1 MLVKVCGMRDAEN
14 IRSLDEKVQ
23 PDLMGM
29 IFYPKSSRYVADAA
43 TIPSTKAAKVGVFVN
58 TPIAEIV
65 AKVNAFGLAYIQ
77 LHGDE
82 DAVFVEELKKQAAA
96 EIIKV
101 FRVTE
106 EVDWTYLKGFEPHVA
121 YFLFDTET
129 KGYGGSG
136 KKFNWE
142 LLEKYPLQKPFLLSG
157 GIQEESVAEIQHLQQ
172 IQPKLAG
179 VDINSK
185 FELHAAFKDVDKV
198 IRFVKAL
205 QENR

>member
-1 MLVKVCGMRDAEN
+1 MLVKVCGMRDTEN
-14 IRSLDEKVQ
+14 IRELDEKVQ

-58 TPIAEIV
+58 TPVAEIV
-65 AKVNAFGLAYIQ
+65 AKVNAFGLAYVQ

-82 DAVFVEELKKQAAA
+82 DVAFVEELKKQSPADL
-96 EIIKV
+96 IKV
-101 FRVTE
+101 FRVTA
-106 EVDWTYLKGFEPHVA
+106 EVDWSYLKCFEPYVA

-136 KKFNWE
+136 RQFNWE
-142 LLEKYPLQKPFLLSG
+142 LLGKYPLQKPFLLSG
-157 GIQEESVAEIQHLQQ
+157 GIQEESVVEIQQLQQ
-172 IQPKLAG
+172 KQPKMAG

-185 FELHAAFKDVDKV
+185 FELHSAFKDVNKV
-198 IRFVKAL
+198 ARFVTAL
-205 QENR
+205 Q